1 VIRGA
6 MSGAL
11 DDVPYQTDPVFG
23 LEVPTRCPEVPSEV
37 LNARS
42 TWSDPQAYD
51 EQARKLAGLFAENF
65 KEFANNASPEVIEAG
80 PRIG

>member
-1 VIRGA
+1 
-6 MSGAL
+6 M
-11 DDVPYQTDPVFG
+11 
-23 LEVPTRCPEVPSEV
+23 

-42 TWSDPQAYD
+42 TWSDPKAYD

-65 KEFANNASPEVIEAG
+65 KEFADNAAPEVIAAG